1 MWAPDVNAHTED
13 WSKGRDESTMPW
25 LAKMDW
31 VEYYS
36 WDAQTDSF
44 NLEWRDDF
52 DQQSLGDRWNVTDGL
67 AWDGNLSKFLSSQVY
82 ISNGELVLKL
92 DKMDE
97 SYNPVFLQ

>member
-1 MWAPDVNAHTED
+1 MWAPRWDAHTED

-52 DQQSLGDRWNVTDGL
+52 D
-67 AWDGNLSKFLSSQVY
+67 
-82 ISNGELVLKL
+82 
-92 DKMDE
+92 
-97 SYNPVFLQ
+97 